1 MILYAK
7 SIQGHEIMMDI
18 KQFDILFTN
27 LSAVS
32 ALKFEIWEKD
42 NLIYSSWREKS
53 HSHQSDDISLF
64 SSLVMDKQSFQMV
77 RSGEGQV
84 LCGVPLRTD
93 HKVIGALIA
102 SEDIDIQMPPSQ
114 CELET
119 GLAKIEQLITC
130 LAGIME
136 EKWNSQRESE
146 QMVEELCRHMG
157 DLNLYSK
164 ISAQVKALEFS
175 GDMLK
180 ELSDELLDTMRTDIV
195 FSLFSDRQ
203 DYDYIASTKHPSLK
217 KVNLSTFIK
226 QLINH
231 IPAKANSLREGY
243 FIINDSRLNPEYQ
256 KLHPDQFRFLAVPIK
271 ADQEFFGW
279 FGLLAFNM
287 KEIFRQG
294 ELHLLKSL
302 AKSTAVSLE
311 NTRLFKESN
320 LTAKKERIIRGIFQK
335 YIPAEIVNEILD
347 RGEHDLRQLGVGEK
361 RHVTLLNADIRG
373 YSKISK
379 TLEAENIVTILNHFF
394 MVMGN
399 VIISYNGIVDKYL
412 GDGILAIFGAPIL
425 TKNHALDA
433 TLAAIDMIKQCKI
446 VDDFVKKRFGI
457 PIKMGISIHT
467 GEVILGNIGFDRKM
481 EYTVI
486 GDVVNDLFSLQD
498 LTRKKPNSILI
509 SESTQEAISPHVRT
523 RKLGLRTLKTNESL
537 MTVYEVIGSTDSAPL

>member
-1 MILYAK
+1 
-7 SIQGHEIMMDI
+7 MMDI
-18 KQFDILFTN
+18 KQFDILFTS

-42 NLIYSSWREKS
+42 NLVYSGWREKS
-53 HSHQSDDISLF
+53 QPPQSDDISLF
-64 SSLVMDKQSFQMV
+64 SSLVMDKQSFQV
-77 RSGEGQV
+77 VKSREGQV

-102 SEDIDIQMPPSQ
+102 FEDAPPSQ
-114 CELET
+114 CKLET
-119 GLAKIEQLITC
+119 GVAKIEQLINC

-136 EKWNSQRESE
+136 EKWTSQREA
-146 QMVEELCRHMG
+146 EEIVDELGKHMG

-164 ISAQVKALEFS
+164 IATPVKSLEFS
-175 GDMLK
+175 GNMLK
-180 ELSDELLDTMRTDIV
+180 ALSEELLDSMGTDIV

-203 DYDYIASTKHPSLK
+203 DYNYITSTKHPSLK
-217 KVNLSTFIK
+217 KMTLSTFVQ
-226 QLINH
+226 QLIDH
-231 IPAKANSLREGY
+231 IPAEADSLKEEY
-243 FIINDSRLNPEYQ
+243 FIINDSRMNPDYQ

-279 FGLLAFNM
+279 YGLLAFNM
-287 KEIFRQG
+287 EEIFRQG

-302 AKSTAVSLE
+302 SKSIAVSLE

-320 LTAKKERIIRGIFQK
+320 LTAKKERTIRGIFQK

-373 YSKISK
+373 YSRISK
-379 TLEAENIVTILNHFF
+379 TMEAENIVTILNHFF

-399 VIISYNGIVDKYL
+399 VIIGHKGIVDKYL

-425 TKNHALDA
+425 AKNHALDA
-433 TLAAIDMIKQCKI
+433 TLAAIEMIKQCEI
-446 VDDFVKKRFGI
+446 VDDFVKKKFGI
-457 PIKMGISIHT
+457 PIKMGISINT

-486 GDVVNDLFSLQD
+486 GDVVNDTFRLQN
-498 LTRKKPNSILI
+498 LTREKPNSILI
-509 SESTQEAISPHVRT
+509 SGSTEAAISPHVRT
-523 RKLGLRTLKTNESL
+523 RKLGLRALQTGENL
-537 MTVYEVIGSTDSAPL
+537 MIVYEVIGATDSSASAFGGASRY

>member
-1 MILYAK
+1 MILYVK
-7 SIQGHEIMMDI
+7 SGQGHEIMMDI

-53 HSHQSDDISLF
+53 HPPKSDDISIF
-64 SSLVMDKQSFQMV
+64 SSLVMDKQSFQVV
-77 RSGEGQV
+77 RSGEGQI

-93 HKVIGALIA
+93 HQVIGALIA
-102 SEDIDIQMPPSQ
+102 SEDVAIQMPPSQ
-114 CELET
+114 CASEA

-146 QMVEELCRHMG
+146 EMAEELCRHMG

-164 ISAQVKALEFS
+164 ISTQVKSLDFP

-256 KLHPDQFRFLAVPIK
+256 KLHPDRFRFLAVPVK
-271 ADQEFFGW
+271 ANQKFFGW

-394 MVMGN
+394 MIMGN
-399 VIISYNGIVDKYL
+399 VIISHKGIVDKYL

-433 TLAAIDMIKQCKI
+433 TLAAIDMIKQCKV
-446 VDDFVKKRFGI
+446 VDDFVKKKFGI

-498 LTRKKPNSILI
+498 LTREKPNSILI
-509 SESTQEAISPHVRT
+509 SESTQEAISPHIRT
-523 RKLGLRTLKTNESL
+523 RKLGLRTLQTDENL
-537 MTVYEVIGSTDSAPL
+537 MTVYEVIGSNDSDPL